1 MKFLSRRCAGLLL
14 IALFVGG
21 NAAAESS
28 MRQGDLVVHYNAVP
42 SISLAPEVARQYA
55 ITRSANR
62 ALLNIAVMRRQTDG
76 TDKAIAA
83 TLAGSATNLAGQR
96 QELSFRQVREGDA
109 IYYLAEPRVT
119 DRETLAFDVQV
130 TAEGETAPLAVR
142 FRQEFFPPLN
152 R

>member
-1 MKFLSRRCAGLLL
+1 MKLLSRRCAGLLV

-28 MRQGDLVVHYNAVP
+28 MRQGDIVVHYNAVP

-76 TDKAIAA
+76 SDKAIAA
-83 TLAGSATNLAGQR
+83 TLEGSATNLAGQR
-96 QELSFRQVREGDA
+96 QELAFREVREGDA

-130 TAEGETAPLAVR
+130 MAEGETAPLAVR